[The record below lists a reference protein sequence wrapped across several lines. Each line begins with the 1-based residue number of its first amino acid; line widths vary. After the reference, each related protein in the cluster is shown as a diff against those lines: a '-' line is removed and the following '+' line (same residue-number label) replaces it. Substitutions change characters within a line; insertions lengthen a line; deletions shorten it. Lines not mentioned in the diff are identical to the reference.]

1 MSLGDR
7 SERAAP
13 LRLLEA
19 SHRGGRHCTITK
31 MIGRSA
37 MEALHPSQA
46 SAAKAAQ
53 QDFTELARR
62 IGKLRWLGMQQ
73 EAEELQM
80 MLRRVPHTDCVVLV
94 PRDTD

>member
-1 MSLGDR
+1 
-7 SERAAP
+7 
-13 LRLLEA
+13 
-19 SHRGGRHCTITK
+19 
-31 MIGRSA
+31 

-46 SAAKAAQ
+46 SAAEAAQ